1 MGKSLNITLP
11 KTAFVNRK
19 EQKMKTK
26 LNQSKLKL
34 AIVSA
39 MLVGSAGLTMPAYA
53 IDAVQNLEVSANIG
67 NSCTISTTALAFGAY
82 DPVVTNLENS
92 LDKMAEVS
100 SICTIGAIGTIKLG
114 NGGNFVDGT
123 RQMKHETDPLKFL
136 KYSVSNASYG
146 GASWIGATTVAFL
159 GTGSADPKEIYGSV
173 GPNQN
178 TAITGNYTDTIVAT
192 ISY

>member
-1 MGKSLNITLP
+1 MGKSLNIILP

-53 IDAVQNLEVSANIG
+53 VDATQNLEVSANVG

-82 DPVVTNLENS
+82 DGVGTNLSAALE
-92 LDKMAEVS
+92 KMAEVS
-100 SICTIGAIGTIKLG
+100 SICTSGATGTIKLG
-114 NGGNFVDGT
+114 DGANFADGT
-123 RQMKHETDPLKFL
+123 RQMKHETNPEKFL

-146 GASWIGATTVAFL
+146 GASWIGATTVGFV
-159 GTGSADPKEIYGSV
+159 GSGSADPKEVYGSV
-173 GPNQN
+173 VPGQGD
-178 TAITGNYTDTIVAT
+178 AITGNYLATIVAT

>member
-1 MGKSLNITLP
+1 MGKSLNIILP

-39 MLVGSAGLTMPAYA
+39 MLVGTAGLTMPAYA
-53 IDAVQNLEVSANIG
+53 VDATQDLKVSANVG

-82 DPVVTNLENS
+82 DGVGTNKTAALE
-92 LDKMAEVS
+92 KMAEVS
-100 SICTIGAIGTIKLG
+100 SICTTGAIGTIKLG
-114 NGGNFVDGT
+114 NGGNFAGGT
-123 RQMKHETDPLKFL
+123 RQMKHETAENFL

-159 GTGSADPKEIYGSV
+159 GTGEADPKDVYGSV
-173 GPNQN
+173 VPGQGS
-178 TAITGNYTDTIVAT
+178 AITGNYLDTIVAT